1 MPLPRFQTRSVLP
14 VAGPGC
20 TTAPLIT
27 APDTSWA
34 SRQRFTLRIARSA
47 FAGYVARPLVQAHPL
62 RLNPTHRAGYFVV
75 AASFLIQAVTIGGM
89 FAYGVLFAE
98 MITTFGWS
106 RATISGVIS
115 AATLT
120 MGIAGMLAGRLNDR
134 FGPRGVMSV
143 SAIFY
148 GAGFAL
154 MSTMTTPW
162 QLYLFW
168 GVMVGIGLSTHD
180 VITLSTVARWFP
192 RRRGLMSGI
201 VKVGTGC
208 GQLIVPILVAALVA
222 SYDWRI
228 ACQIFGAG
236 AFVILMLAAQVMRRD
251 PGGAAASLVL
261 SPATGTQ
268 MPGASVMPDATYRTA
283 LRSPALW
290 LLCASQAMV
299 IGCLATVTVHIVP
312 HAIDLG
318 LSRTA
323 AASLLAGIGG
333 ISLLGRLMVGGTI
346 DRIGGRRALLACYCL
361 LFASLVWLQFAHAP
375 WMLFVF
381 ATAYGIAHGGFFTVM
396 SPTVAELFGTRA
408 HGALFGTVLFFGSL
422 GGAIGPLAA
431 GAAFDALGSYRLAF
445 GALCLLAVAGFI
457 LVCRLARH
465 RPGLS
470 HSVAP

>member
-1 MPLPRFQTRSVLP
+1 M
-14 VAGPGC
+14 
-20 TTAPLIT
+20 
-27 APDTSWA
+27 
-34 SRQRFTLRIARSA
+34 
-47 FAGYVARPLVQAHPL
+47 
-62 RLNPTHRAGYFVV
+62 NPIHRAGYVIV
-75 AASFLIQAVTIGGM
+75 AASFLIQAVAIGGM

-98 MITTFGWS
+98 MISTFGWS
-106 RATISGVIS
+106 RATISGAIS
-115 AATLT
+115 VASLT

-134 FGPRGVMSV
+134 FGPRGIMSL
-143 SAIFY
+143 SAVFY
-148 GAGFAL
+148 GAGFML
-154 MSTMTTPW
+154 MSILSTPW

-208 GQLIVPILVAALVA
+208 GQLIVPILVATLVA

-228 ACQIFGAG
+228 ACQVFGAG
-236 AFVILMLAAQVMRRD
+236 AFVVLMLAAQVMRRD
-251 PGGAAASLVL
+251 PGGAASGPEATLATVTQ
-261 SPATGTQ
+261 SPSATT
-268 MPGASVMPDATYRTA
+268 APDPAFRTA

-290 LLCASQAMV
+290 LLCASQAVV
-299 IGCLATVTVHIVP
+299 IGCLATITVHIVP

-318 LSRTA
+318 LSRTS
-323 AASLLAGIGG
+323 AASLLATIGG
-333 ISLLGRLMVGGTI
+333 ISMLGRLMVGATI
-346 DRIGGRRALLACYCL
+346 DRIGGRRALLASYCL
-361 LFASLVWLQFAHAP
+361 LFASLVWLQFAQGA

-381 ATAYGIAHGGFFTVM
+381 AAAYGIAHGGFFTVM

-422 GGAIGPLAA
+422 GGAVGPLAA

-457 LVCRLARH
+457 LVSRLARH

-470 HSVAP
+470 HSVAA

>member
-1 MPLPRFQTRSVLP
+1 MRGRSIR
-14 VAGPGC
+14 C
-20 TTAPLIT
+20 TSFAHALL
-27 APDTSWA
+27 
-34 SRQRFTLRIARSA
+34 LRVKS
-47 FAGYVARPLVQAHPL
+47 
-62 RLNPTHRAGYFVV
+62 TDRAGYFVV
-75 AASFLIQAVTIGGM
+75 AASFLIQAVAIGGM

-106 RATISGVIS
+106 RATIAGAIS
-115 AATLT
+115 AASLA
-120 MGIAGMLAGRLNDR
+120 MGTAGILAGRLNDR

-143 SAIFY
+143 SAVFY
-148 GAGFAL
+148 GAGFML
-154 MSTMTTPW
+154 MSTLSTPW

-208 GQLIVPILVAALVA
+208 GQMIVPILVAALVV

-228 ACQIFGAG
+228 ACRIFGAG

-251 PGGAAASLVL
+251 PGGAAANLVL
-261 SPATGTQ
+261 SSATGAQ
-268 MPGASVMPDATYRTA
+268 MPGASAAPESTYRTA
-283 LRSPALW
+283 LRSRALW
-290 LLCASQAMV
+290 LLCASQAMA

-318 LSRTA
+318 LSRAT
-323 AASLLAGIGG
+323 AASLLGSIGG

-346 DRIGGRRALLACYCL
+346 DRFGGRRALLACYCL
-361 LFASLVWLQFAHAP
+361 LIVSLVWLQFAQGA

-381 ATAYGIAHGGFFTVM
+381 TAAYGVAHGGFFTLM

-457 LVCRLARH
+457 LVSRLARH